1 MAIAALAVANFWY
14 WMVLPM
20 PTQDDSGLNGQNL
33 WQWVGSLSLLAFVA
47 ASSNDAR
54 RWQQLSLLLE
64 CRLPLSRTTSSGTLT
79 ALSH

>member
-47 ASSNDAR
+47 GLIER
-54 RWQQLSLLLE
+54 RLALAAIIVALGMPIAFYPV
-64 CRLPLSRTTSSGTLT
+64 RPLRVR
-79 ALSH
+79 